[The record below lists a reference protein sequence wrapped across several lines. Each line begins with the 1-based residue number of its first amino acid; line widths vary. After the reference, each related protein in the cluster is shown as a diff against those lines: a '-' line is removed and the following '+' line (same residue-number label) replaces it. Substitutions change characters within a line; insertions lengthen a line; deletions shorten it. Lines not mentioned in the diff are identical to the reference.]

1 MSNKSKSPP
10 TTRDKFL
17 SANVRQLQKD
27 RDYFGERIK
36 VLEKRFDY
44 IQDEYAKIAI
54 EQQALIKGVQVI
66 VDVAHRLMDESKVK
80 NPPTKPAERMA
91 GIS

>member
-1 MSNKSKSPP
+1 MSNKKPP

-17 SANVRQLQKD
+17 SANVKQLQKD

-80 NPPTKPAERMA
+80 NPPTTKPTEGMA